1 MRTQGL
7 DRVET
12 ARQFGF
18 GQGGVHLFVADLM
31 QQNGRSALASFEF
44 WDQMMQAAT
53 PVGDRAAAKRADR
66 IAVRHDDMK
75 LAPVTGEGKRVRM
88 AQAVV
93 IGAGPAGLMAAE
105 QLVAAG
111 HSVLV
116 AEAKPSVARKFLMA
130 GKSGLNLTKDEQL
143 DDLIRAYG
151 VAADWLRP
159 IISAFDAEAVQ
170 RWARDLGQTL
180 FVGSTGRVFPE
191 SMKASPLLRAW
202 LARLG
207 ESGFEVRTRWRWTG
221 WDGAALVFDT
231 PDGWRS
237 ISADATVLALGGA
250 SWARLGSDGHWAQI
264 LGSKGVALAPFE
276 PANSAISVDWSSHMQ
291 PHFGAALKSVRWI
304 AGDLESRGEAA
315 ISETGLEGG
324 GLYSLT
330 PALRTGKPLFVDLMP
345 DLDRQV
351 LLARFSAKR
360 SKTTLSQWMRKSLN
374 LSAQKIALFHE
385 MAKRGGHSQSVQM
398 SMLKKLP
405 IRHAGLR
412 PMDEAISTAGG
423 VKRTALDDGLMLTA
437 LPGVFCTGEML
448 DWEAPTGGYLLT
460 ACFATGRWAGQA
472 AADWLETAK

>member
-1 MRTQGL
+1 
-7 DRVET
+7 
-12 ARQFGF
+12 
-18 GQGGVHLFVADLM
+18 
-31 QQNGRSALASFEF
+31 
-44 WDQMMQAAT
+44 
-53 PVGDRAAAKRADR
+53 
-66 IAVRHDDMK
+66 
-75 LAPVTGEGKRVRM
+75 M

-105 QLVAAG
+105 QLAAAG

-221 WDGAALVFDT
+221 WDGEALVFDT
-231 PDGWRS
+231 SDGRRS
-237 ISADATVLALGGA
+237 ISADVTVLALGGA

-385 MAKRGGHSQSVQM
+385 MAKRGGHSQSVQV